1 MSTAT
6 PLPTPARSRRH
17 RRYALVLVG
26 TLVVA
31 AIAAV
36 VGLTTGSFQ
45 ASLGQVASALTG
57 EGDGRTSVVVVG
69 LRVPRVLAALAIGA
83 ALGVA
88 GAVFQTLA
96 RNPLASPD
104 IVGFSAGSA
113 TGALVGL
120 TLLAPAAS
128 PAAGAWIGGLLT
140 VVVVMAIAR
149 SVGVSRERTILA
161 GIALSTLLS
170 AVNDYLL
177 TRAPLEI
184 ARNATQWL
192 HGSLAATSLDDVALL
207 LASIGILSLV
217 LIVVYRD
224 FRTLEL
230 GDDTAVA
237 LGVRTGRIRLVL
249 IVVAA
254 LLTGPR
260 PRSPVPS
267 VSSPSPHRNSL
278 DAPWAPAGSP
288 WSAPRSRAPPCSSSP
303 TSSPSAPWHR
313 YRFRSACSP
322 PSSGAPT
329 CSGSCRGDAGEHKR
343 PREAGR
349 LDGEGL

>member
-1 MSTAT
+1 MTTAT
-6 PLPTPARSRRH
+6 LLRTPARSRRR

-69 LRVPRVLAALAIGA
+69 LRVPRILAALAIGA
-83 ALGVA
+83 ALGMA

-224 FRTLEL
+224 FRALEL

-237 LGVRTGRIRLVL
+237 LGVRTGRVRLVL

-254 LLTGPR
+254 ILTGTATAVAGPIGFIALAAPQLARRAMGTSGIPLVGSAVTGAAVLLVADVTAQRALAPLQIPVGLLTAVVGGAYLFWI
-260 PRSPVPS
+260 
-267 VSSPSPHRNSL
+267 VSR
-278 DAPWAPAGSP
+278 
-288 WSAPRSRAPPCSSSP
+288 RR
-303 TSSPSAPWHR
+303 R
-313 YRFRSACSP
+313 
-322 PSSGAPT
+322 
-329 CSGSCRGDAGEHKR
+329 
-343 PREAGR
+343 
-349 LDGEGL
+349 

>member
-1 MSTAT
+1 MTT
-6 PLPTPARSRRH
+6 GTLLRTLARSRRR

-45 ASLGQVASALTG
+45 ASIAQVTSALTG
-57 EGDGRTSVVVVG
+57 EGDGRTTVVVVG

-83 ALGVA
+83 ALGLA

-177 TRAPLEI
+177 TRAPLDI

-207 LASIGILSLV
+207 LASIGILSFV

-224 FRTLEL
+224 FRALEL

-237 LGVRTGRIRLVL
+237 LGVRTGRVRLVL
-249 IVVAA
+249 VVVAA
-254 LLTGPR
+254 LLTGTATAVAGPIGFVALAAPQLAR
-260 PRSPVPS
+260 RTMGTSGIPLVGSTVTGAAVLLVADVIAQRALAPLQIPVGLLTA
-267 VSSPSPHRNSL
+267 VV
-278 DAPWAPAGSP
+278 G
-288 WSAPRSRAPPCSSSP
+288 
-303 TSSPSAPWHR
+303 
-313 YRFRSACSP
+313 
-322 PSSGAPT
+322 GAYLFWIVT
-329 CSGSCRGDAGEHKR
+329 RR
-343 PREAGR
+343 RR
-349 LDGEGL
+349 

>member
-6 PLPTPARSRRH
+6 LLPTPARSRRR

-224 FRTLEL
+224 FRALEL

-237 LGVRTGRIRLVL
+237 LGVRTGRF
-249 IVVAA
+249 A
-254 LLTGPR
+254 
-260 PRSPVPS
+260 
-267 VSSPSPHRNSL
+267 
-278 DAPWAPAGSP
+278 
-288 WSAPRSRAPPCSSSP
+288 
-303 TSSPSAPWHR
+303 
-313 YRFRSACSP
+313 
-322 PSSGAPT
+322 
-329 CSGSCRGDAGEHKR
+329 SC
-343 PREAGR
+343 
-349 LDGEGL
+349 

>member
-6 PLPTPARSRRH
+6 LLRTPARSRRR
-17 RRYALVLVG
+17 RRYALALVG

-31 AIAAV
+31 AIAV
-36 VGLTTGSFQ
+36 VIGLTTGSFQ

-140 VVVVMAIAR
+140 VVIVMAIAR

-224 FRTLEL
+224 FRALEL

-237 LGVRTGRIRLVL
+237 LGVRTGRVRLVL

-254 LLTGPR
+254 LLTGTATAVAGPIDFIALAAPQLAR
-260 PRSPVPS
+260 RTMGTSGIPLVGSAVTGAAVLLVADVIGQRALAPLQIPVGLLTAVVGGAYLFWI
-267 VSSPSPHRNSL
+267 VSR
-278 DAPWAPAGSP
+278 
-288 WSAPRSRAPPCSSSP
+288 RR
-303 TSSPSAPWHR
+303 R
-313 YRFRSACSP
+313 
-322 PSSGAPT
+322 
-329 CSGSCRGDAGEHKR
+329 
-343 PREAGR
+343 
-349 LDGEGL
+349 

>member
-1 MSTAT
+1 VTTAT
-6 PLPTPARSRRH
+6 LLRTPARSRRR

-69 LRVPRVLAALAIGA
+69 LRVPRILAALAIGA
-83 ALGVA
+83 ALGMA

-224 FRTLEL
+224 FRALEL

-237 LGVRTGRIRLVL
+237 LGVRTGRVRLVL

-254 LLTGPR
+254 ILTGTATAVAGPIGFIALAAPQLARRAMGTSGIPLVGSAVTGAAVLLVADVTAQRALAPLQIPVGLLTAVVGGAYLFWI
-260 PRSPVPS
+260 
-267 VSSPSPHRNSL
+267 VSR
-278 DAPWAPAGSP
+278 
-288 WSAPRSRAPPCSSSP
+288 RR
-303 TSSPSAPWHR
+303 R
-313 YRFRSACSP
+313 
-322 PSSGAPT
+322 
-329 CSGSCRGDAGEHKR
+329 
-343 PREAGR
+343 
-349 LDGEGL
+349 

>member
-1 MSTAT
+1 MSLGT
-6 PLPTPARSRRH
+6 PLRTPARSRRR
-17 RRYALVLVG
+17 RRYALVLVA

-31 AIAAV
+31 AVAAV
-36 VGLTTGSFQ
+36 VGLTTGSFH
-45 ASLGQVASALTG
+45 ATLGQVASALTG
-57 EGDGRTSVVVVG
+57 EGDERSTVVVVG

-83 ALGVA
+83 ALGLA

-104 IVGFSAGSA
+104 IIGFSAGSA

-128 PAAGAWIGGLLT
+128 PAAGAWMGGLLT

-149 SVGVSRERTILA
+149 SVGISRERTVLA

-192 HGSLAATSLDDVALL
+192 HGSLAATSFEDVALL
-207 LASIGILSLV
+207 FASIGILSLV
-217 LIVVYRD
+217 LVAVHRD
-224 FRTLEL
+224 FRALEL

-237 LGVRTGRIRLVL
+237 LGVRTGRIRVLL

-254 LLTGPR
+254 LLTGSATAVAGPIGFIALAAPQLAR
-260 PRSPVPS
+260 RTMGATGIPLVGSAVTGAAVLLVTDVIAQRALAPLQIPVGLVTAVVGGAYLFWI
-267 VSSPSPHRNSL
+267 VSR
-278 DAPWAPAGSP
+278 
-288 WSAPRSRAPPCSSSP
+288 RR
-303 TSSPSAPWHR
+303 R
-313 YRFRSACSP
+313 
-322 PSSGAPT
+322 
-329 CSGSCRGDAGEHKR
+329 
-343 PREAGR
+343 
-349 LDGEGL
+349 

>member
-1 MSTAT
+1 MTTAT
-6 PLPTPARSRRH
+6 LLRTPARSRRR

-69 LRVPRVLAALAIGA
+69 LRVPRILAALAIGA
-83 ALGVA
+83 ALGMA

-224 FRTLEL
+224 FRALEL

-237 LGVRTGRIRLVL
+237 LGVRTGRARLVL

-254 LLTGPR
+254 ILTGTATAVAGPIGFIALAAPQLARRTMGTSGIPLVGSAVTGAAVLLVADVTAQRALAPLQIPVGLLTAVVGGAYLFWI
-260 PRSPVPS
+260 
-267 VSSPSPHRNSL
+267 VSR
-278 DAPWAPAGSP
+278 
-288 WSAPRSRAPPCSSSP
+288 RR
-303 TSSPSAPWHR
+303 R
-313 YRFRSACSP
+313 
-322 PSSGAPT
+322 
-329 CSGSCRGDAGEHKR
+329 
-343 PREAGR
+343 
-349 LDGEGL
+349 

>member
-1 MSTAT
+1 MTTAT
-6 PLPTPARSRRH
+6 LLRTPARSRRR

-69 LRVPRVLAALAIGA
+69 LRVPRILAALAIGA
-83 ALGVA
+83 ALGMA

-224 FRTLEL
+224 FRALEL

-237 LGVRTGRIRLVL
+237 LGVRTGRVRLVL

-254 LLTGPR
+254 ILTGTATAVAGPIGFIALAAPQLARRTMGTSGIPLVGSAVTGAAVLLVADVTAQRALAPLQIPVGLLTAVVGGAYLFWI
-260 PRSPVPS
+260 
-267 VSSPSPHRNSL
+267 VSR
-278 DAPWAPAGSP
+278 
-288 WSAPRSRAPPCSSSP
+288 RR
-303 TSSPSAPWHR
+303 R
-313 YRFRSACSP
+313 
-322 PSSGAPT
+322 
-329 CSGSCRGDAGEHKR
+329 
-343 PREAGR
+343 
-349 LDGEGL
+349 

>member
-1 MSTAT
+1 MSAGTG
-6 PLPTPARSRRH
+6 LRSPARSRRR

-31 AIAAV
+31 TLAAV

-45 ASLGQVASALTG
+45 ASLGQVAYALTG
-57 EGDGRTSVVVVG
+57 EGDGRTTVVVVG

-83 ALGVA
+83 ALGLA

-149 SVGVSRERTILA
+149 SLGVSRERTILA

-217 LIVVYRD
+217 LIVSYRD
-224 FRTLEL
+224 FRALEL

-237 LGVRTGRIRLVL
+237 LGVRTGRVRLAL

-254 LLTGPR
+254 LLTGTATAVAGPIGFIALAAPQLAR
-260 PRSPVPS
+260 RTMRTSGIPLVGSAVTGAAVLLVADVIAQRALAPLQIPVGLLTAVVGGAYLFWI
-267 VSSPSPHRNSL
+267 VSR
-278 DAPWAPAGSP
+278 
-288 WSAPRSRAPPCSSSP
+288 RR
-303 TSSPSAPWHR
+303 R
-313 YRFRSACSP
+313 
-322 PSSGAPT
+322 
-329 CSGSCRGDAGEHKR
+329 
-343 PREAGR
+343 
-349 LDGEGL
+349 

>member
-1 MSTAT
+1 MTTAT
-6 PLPTPARSRRH
+6 LLRTPARSRRR

-31 AIAAV
+31 VIAAV

-69 LRVPRVLAALAIGA
+69 LRVPRILAALAIGA
-83 ALGVA
+83 ALGMA

-207 LASIGILSLV
+207 LASIGVLSLV

-224 FRTLEL
+224 FRALEL

-237 LGVRTGRIRLVL
+237 LGVRTGRVRLVL

-254 LLTGPR
+254 ILTGTATAVAGPIGFIALAAPQLARRTMGTSGIPLVGSAVTGAAVLLVADVTAQRALAPLQIPVGLLTAVVGGAYLFWI
-260 PRSPVPS
+260 
-267 VSSPSPHRNSL
+267 VSR
-278 DAPWAPAGSP
+278 
-288 WSAPRSRAPPCSSSP
+288 RR
-303 TSSPSAPWHR
+303 R
-313 YRFRSACSP
+313 
-322 PSSGAPT
+322 
-329 CSGSCRGDAGEHKR
+329 
-343 PREAGR
+343 
-349 LDGEGL
+349 

>member
-1 MSTAT
+1 VTTAT
-6 PLPTPARSRRH
+6 LLRTPARSRRR

-69 LRVPRVLAALAIGA
+69 LRVPRILAALAIGA
-83 ALGVA
+83 ALGMA

-170 AVNDYLL
+170 AANDYLL

-207 LASIGILSLV
+207 LSSIGILSFV

-249 IVVAA
+249 VVVAA
-254 LLTGPR
+254 LLTGTATAVAGPIGFIALAAPQLAR
-260 PRSPVPS
+260 RTMGTSGIPLVGSAVTGAAVLLVADVIAQRALAPLQIPVGLLTAVAGGAYLFWI
-267 VSSPSPHRNSL
+267 VSR
-278 DAPWAPAGSP
+278 
-288 WSAPRSRAPPCSSSP
+288 RR
-303 TSSPSAPWHR
+303 R
-313 YRFRSACSP
+313 
-322 PSSGAPT
+322 
-329 CSGSCRGDAGEHKR
+329 
-343 PREAGR
+343 
-349 LDGEGL
+349 

>member
-6 PLPTPARSRRH
+6 LLRTPARSRRR
-17 RRYALVLVG
+17 RRYALVLIG

-45 ASLGQVASALTG
+45 APPWQVASALTG
-57 EGDGRTSVVVVG
+57 EGDGRTTVVVVG

-140 VVVVMAIAR
+140 VVIVMAIAR

-192 HGSLAATSLDDVALL
+192 HGSLAATSLDDVTLL

-224 FRTLEL
+224 FRALEL

-237 LGVRTGRIRLVL
+237 LGVRTGRVRLVL

-254 LLTGPR
+254 LLTGTATAVAGPIGFIALAAPQLAR
-260 PRSPVPS
+260 RTMGTSGIPLVGSAVTGAAVLLVADVIAQRALAPLQIPVGLLTAVVGGAYLFWI
-267 VSSPSPHRNSL
+267 VSR
-278 DAPWAPAGSP
+278 
-288 WSAPRSRAPPCSSSP
+288 RR
-303 TSSPSAPWHR
+303 R
-313 YRFRSACSP
+313 
-322 PSSGAPT
+322 
-329 CSGSCRGDAGEHKR
+329 
-343 PREAGR
+343 
-349 LDGEGL
+349 